1 MSELLIPEYQPNFPH
16 EDVSEVNAVLF
27 EQLLLDPEY
36 VLNAHEMAEA
46 QVTAFK
52 MGHSTIRSLG
62 YALYKTSV
70 EQRAFS
76 YGATIYEALSTT
88 VRPIEQCFA
97 EHMHISQTVT
107 TLMALR
113 DNPGSAIMGVL
124 DEAERF
130 ADETPV
136 VAKLME
142 TAALF
147 QPDLDA
153 RLIMWGAALERGIDR
168 DTRDMAA

>member
-1 MSELLIPEYQPNFPH
+1 
-16 EDVSEVNAVLF
+16 
-27 EQLLLDPEY
+27 
-36 VLNAHEMAEA
+36 
-46 QVTAFK
+46 
-52 MGHSTIRSLG
+52 
-62 YALYKTSV
+62 
-70 EQRAFS
+70 
-76 YGATIYEALSTT
+76 
-88 VRPIEQCFA
+88 
-97 EHMHISQTVT
+97 MHISQTVT

>member
-70 EQRAFS
+70 E
-76 YGATIYEALSTT
+76 
-88 VRPIEQCFA
+88 
-97 EHMHISQTVT
+97 
-107 TLMALR
+107 
-113 DNPGSAIMGVL
+113 
-124 DEAERF
+124 
-130 ADETPV
+130 
-136 VAKLME
+136 
-142 TAALF
+142 
-147 QPDLDA
+147 
-153 RLIMWGAALERGIDR
+153 
-168 DTRDMAA
+168 